1 MEEKPT
7 ILIVDD
13 EILNT
18 RILEYTLSK
27 NNFTG
32 ESVNSGQAALEIL
45 KEKNFE
51 LVLLDVMMPGLDGYE
66 TCMRIHKE
74 HPDQAVILVTSN
86 TDDESLN
93 KGFEAGAHDYI
104 KKPWTP
110 MELLARINNILR
122 IKSAERER
130 REIYLALLEDL
141 QTASRIQELML
152 PKWIY
157 VEDDVIF
164 SSHYA
169 SSQLVGGD
177 LFEKFKIAKNQYIV
191 YIGDISGHG
200 VQAALLM
207 TGVKSVIKVIVENE
221 KRDLHLPTLMSRL
234 NETLSKELF
243 LNNYMT
249 MILGVLDLDDR
260 TFRFINAGHP
270 PLVEYNITSK
280 KTSIHNEIGS
290 LPLGW
295 KANFLYTDGDVDIVH
310 LRPDNLVFLYT
321 DGLNECTNPQGVEF
335 GLHGLEDILENHLQ
349 IDNCI
354 TLPYRIKHYLIENHY
369 RISVDDFTL
378 FAFQMQNAGYQL
390 DKLPAEQHKCSRKMI
405 FLVRSALKHVPDAA
419 VKCEEMVLSWT
430 GNKTLAAKVELIMDE
445 FLNNIIKHGY
455 HYRYDSEI
463 VVEFSLVEDHLVV
476 KFWDKGIEWVP
487 ETVDI
492 HVDHFENLNMDSFPT
507 AGLGFNMIKLM
518 VDTFTRK
525 RYEGVNETILEIYK
539 PEDEDNL
546 HA

>member
-1 MEEKPT
+1 MEDKPR

-13 EILNT
+13 EVLNT

-32 ESVNSGQAALEIL
+32 ESVTSGQKALEIL
-45 KEKNFE
+45 KEKSFD
-51 LVLLDVMMPGLDGYE
+51 LVLLDVIMPGLDGYE
-66 TCMRIHKE
+66 TCMRIRKE
-74 HPDQAVILVTSN
+74 HPDLAVILVTSN

-93 KGFEAGAHDYI
+93 RGFEAGAHDYI

-110 MELLARINNILR
+110 MELLARVNNILR
-122 IKSAERER
+122 SKAVEKER
-130 REIYLALLEDL
+130 REIYLALVEDL

-221 KRDLHLPTLMSRL
+221 KRDLHLPTLITRL

-249 MILGVLDLDDR
+249 MIFGVLDLEDK
-260 TFRFINAGHP
+260 TYRFINAGHP
-270 PLVEYNITSK
+270 PLVEYDISTR
-280 KTSIHNEIGS
+280 KTHIHNEIGS

-295 KANFLYTDGDVDIVH
+295 KANFVYTDGDEDIVH

-321 DGLNECTNPQGVEF
+321 DGLNECTNPKGVEF
-335 GLHGLEDILENHLQ
+335 GLHGLEEIMEKHLQ

-354 TLPYRIKHYLIENHY
+354 TLPYRIKHYLVENNY
-369 RISVDDFTL
+369 RVSVDDFTL
-378 FAFQMQNAGYQL
+378 FAFQIQVPSY
-390 DKLPAEQHKCSRKMI
+390 KLGTHPSEQTMCSQKMI

-430 GNKTLAAKVELIMDE
+430 GDKALAARVELIMDE

-455 HYRYDSEI
+455 HYRYDAEI
-463 VVEFSLVEDHLVV
+463 VVEFSLVGKHLIVR
-476 KFWDKGIEWVP
+476 FWDKGIEWVP

-492 HVDHFENLNMDSFPT
+492 HVDHFDNVSLDSFPT

-525 RYEGVNETILEIYK
+525 RYEGVNETILEIYT
-539 PEDEDNL
+539 PEGEE
-546 HA
+546 HV